1 MDDGATA
8 CEESPWQFGPD
19 TRELLMADTDAVPW
33 GTVAAVAGGLLAAAV
48 VVRGV
53 VGVARIAFG
62 EARFRASD
70 PDTWLKWVR

>member
-1 MDDGATA
+1 
-8 CEESPWQFGPD
+8 
-19 TRELLMADTDAVPW
+19 MADTDAVPW

-70 PDTWLKWVR
+70 PDTWLKWVRQ

>member
-1 MDDGATA
+1 MALRTRH
-8 CEESPWQFGPD
+8 EEV
-19 TRELLMADTDAVPW
+19 LMADTDMVPW
-33 GTVAAVAGGLLAAAV
+33 GTVAAVAGGLVAVAV

-53 VGVARIAFG
+53 RGAVRIALG